1 MTAIYR
7 EHAMTKI
14 LGGLL
19 GLAVIGSA
27 VGCNT
32 DNITNTNHNPNS
44 PTSAPAGALFA
55 NATVN
60 AIRRWVVFGSGA
72 VVTQQFSS
80 VLYPTVDS
88 YVSVQADG
96 TSGSF
101 TSAYTSD
108 LADYRQVIS
117 AGKSASQAGIY
128 GPAMVMSAWDF
139 SNLTDQ
145 WGDVPYSEALKADS
159 GIVTPKYDAQKDI
172 YAGMFASFRQAATDM
187 AAVPSGAPTL
197 GSSDPIYGGNLAKW
211 RRFANS
217 LRVRYAMRLVNVD
230 PATTNA
236 ELKAAFADPGGV
248 FQSNADNALMAWP
261 GDGVYDNPFSTS
273 VASRLDVR
281 VAKTLT
287 DQMVNDPRLSVYAMP
302 VADSSVYK
310 NGYGGEP
317 SGISADSAA
326 KWFKLAS
333 WPGARFGPGVTSYG
347 VYGTSDGRKAPSY
360 VMTYAELMFLR
371 AEAAER
377 GLGGLASSEAATD
390 YYTAIRASMA
400 QWGVTN
406 EAAITAFLA
415 TPAIAY
421 KGGVAGLK
429 QIATQNWIA
438 LFSDS
443 PQVWAEW
450 RRTCQPSTV
459 VPGPTAIVPYV
470 PRRYYYA
477 TTEAL
482 VNGDN
487 LRAAIARQGPD
498 NFGTRIYWDS
508 KPANAPTCQ

>member
-1 MTAIYR
+1 
-7 EHAMTKI
+7 MTKI
-14 LGGLL
+14 WRGLL
-19 GLAVIGSA
+19 GLAFVGSA

-32 DNITNTNHNPNS
+32 DNITNTNRNPNS
-44 PTSAPAGALFA
+44 PTSAPAAALFA
-55 NATVN
+55 NATVT
-60 AIRRWVVFGSGA
+60 AVRRWVVFGSGA
-72 VVTQQFSS
+72 VLTQQFSS

-88 YVSVQADG
+88 YVSLQADG
-96 TSGSF
+96 TSGAF
-101 TSAYTSD
+101 TAAYTSD
-108 LADYRQVIS
+108 LADFRQAIS
-117 AGKSASQAGIY
+117 AGKSAGQPGIY
-128 GPAMVMSAWDF
+128 GPAMVMQAWDF
-139 SNLTDQ
+139 GNLTDQ
-145 WGDVPYSEALKADS
+145 WGDVPYSDALKADS
-159 GIVTPKYDAQKDI
+159 GVVTPKYDAQKDI
-172 YAGMFASFRQAATDM
+172 YAGMFATFREAAQAM
-187 AAVPSGAPTL
+187 ANVPAGAPTL
-197 GSSDPIYGGNLAKW
+197 GSSDAIYGGNLAAW
-211 RRFANS
+211 RRFTNS

-230 PATTNA
+230 PATTDA
-236 ELKAAFADPGGV
+236 ELKAAFADAGGV
-248 FQSNADNALMAWP
+248 FQSNTDNAQLPWP
-261 GDGVYDNPFSTS
+261 GDGVYDNPFASS

-281 VAKTLT
+281 IARTLT
-287 DQMVNDPRLSVYAMP
+287 DQMAGDPRLPVYAMP

-310 NGYGGEP
+310 SGYGGEP

-333 WPGARFGPGVTSYG
+333 WPGAKFGPGVTSYG
-347 VYGTSDGRKAPSY
+347 TYGTSDGRKAPSY
-360 VMTYAELMFLR
+360 IMTYAELMFLR

-377 GLGGLASSEAATD
+377 GLGGLTSGEAAAD
-390 YYTAIRASMA
+390 YAAAIRASMA

-406 EAAITAFLA
+406 EAAITAFL
-415 TPAIAY
+415 TSPAVAY

-487 LRAAIARQGPD
+487 LQAAIMRQGAD
-498 NFGTRIYWDS
+498 NFATRIYWDS
-508 KPANAPTCQ
+508 KPDNAPTCH